1 MNMRKRALLL
11 LLFFTGIVSAFAQKE
26 ITGTVID
33 LATQEPIIG
42 ASIQVKGTTNGTIT
56 DFDGNF
62 KLKVDNPQSAELL
75 VSYMGYLPVTL
86 SVGNRTDFKVEL
98 KEDLVMLDQV
108 VVIGYGVQKKSDLT
122 GAVSS
127 VSTDEIRNM
136 PTTNVAQALQGKAAG
151 VEIVQNSGSPGSGT
165 SIRIRGAGT
174 VNDSDP
180 LYIVDG
186 TPMDNITFLASDDIA
201 SIEILKDAASSAIYG
216 SRAANGVVLITTRS
230 GVEGTKPQISFN
242 TYLGWQ
248 EAWRNPDVMSKDQ
261 YIYFQDYA
269 QNKYSRTQL
278 NSDGGLSVRD
288 DNLSLLEGGS
298 NWWDEI
304 TRKGMTQKYSL
315 SVSGGSKNINYYV
328 SGNYM
333 KTEGII
339 KRSEYD
345 RFNLLGKINAKLS
358 KTVSIGLN
366 ISYSRENRDVV
377 EEDGRYG
384 VVKQALIANPL
395 QQTTNSYGEYI
406 WDTPVE
412 KIRRAVYENNT
423 DLLLAQ
429 FNFNWNILPSLTF
442 NSRASI
448 NTSNSINEHYNRYNL
463 SELVVND
470 NKHEIKREQSK
481 NTAISW
487 DNVLTFAK
495 TFNED
500 HNFSV
505 MAGQTME
512 ISDYETLNAYG
523 YGMGGYNESYDALDF
538 GKLGKNVW
546 GYSTAW
552 RAFGFIGRLSY
563 DYKSKYLFQ
572 SNFRADGSSRFTK
585 DRWGF
590 FPSVSLGWKISGEEF
605 MKDVEWISLLKLR
618 AGWGQLGNNRVGDF
632 AYATYVKNDGY
643 YIYGTVNPTVKEAMS
658 IKQIGNPDITWERT
672 QSMNV
677 ALDFN
682 MFNNRFSTSIDVFTK
697 KTKDMLIAVPLP
709 YYNGFDQ
716 RVHPSA
722 IPMQN
727 AGGVKNT
734 GVEIQMS
741 WKDQIRNFKYE
752 ISGNLTHVKNKVTSL
767 GENSEPIYGGE
778 VYELGYTNR
787 TMVGLPIGAFYGW
800 KTNGIIQEGEDISN
814 LATFKTDYNFGPGD
828 MKFVDVNGDGV
839 IDDADKTY
847 LGSPHPAIYYGFNLN
862 FEYAGFDLGMFFQ
875 GVFGNKIYNAT
886 RYYLYSTYD
895 NGGISNVAADYMDNV
910 WRGTPTD
917 PSSDYR
923 SNWAANP
930 NGNIPAPNTNS
941 TIRDFNFRN
950 SDFYL
955 EDGSYLRLKNLQL
968 GYNFTPKVCSK
979 LGISS
984 LRVYGSVTNL
994 LTFTKYKGLDPE
1006 IGKSLGQESN
1016 NLYLGI
1022 DEGRYP
1028 QARTYTFGLILNL

>member
-1 MNMRKRALLL
+1 MNMRKRVLLL
-11 LLFFTGIVSAFAQKE
+11 LLFFSGIVSAFAQKE
-26 ITGTVID
+26 ITGTVVD
-33 LATQEPIIG
+33 QASQEPIIG
-42 ASIQVKGTTNGTIT
+42 ASVLVKGTTNGIVT

-62 KLKVDNPQSAELL
+62 KLKVDNPQSAELV
-75 VSYMGYLPVTL
+75 VSYMGYLSVTIPVG
-86 SVGNRTDFKVEL
+86 SRANFKIEL

-127 VSTDEIRNM
+127 VSTDDIRNM

-151 VEIVQNSGSPGSGT
+151 VEIVQNSGSPGAAT

-186 TPMDNITFLASDDIA
+186 TPVDNINFLASDDIA

-216 SRAANGVVLITTRS
+216 SRAANGVVLLTTRS
-230 GVEGTKPQISFN
+230 GAEGTKPQISFN
-242 TYLGWQ
+242 TYVGWQ
-248 EAWRNPDVMSKDQ
+248 EAWRNPDIMSKDE

-269 QNKYSRTQL
+269 QNKYARTQL
-278 NSDGGLSVRD
+278 NPDGGLSVRD
-288 DNLSLLEGGS
+288 DNLALLEGGS

-304 TRKGMTQKYSL
+304 TRKGVMQKYSL

-333 KTEGII
+333 NSQGIV

-345 RFNLLGKINAKLS
+345 RFNILGKVNAKLS

-377 EEDGRYG
+377 EEDGKYG
-384 VVKQALIANPL
+384 VVKQALIFNPL
-395 QQTTNSYGEYI
+395 SQTINSYGEYI

-412 KIRRAVYENNT
+412 KIRRAVYENKK
-423 DLLLAQ
+423 DILLAQ

-448 NTSNSINEHYNRYNL
+448 NTNNSVNEHFNRYNL
-463 SELVVND
+463 SEMVVND
-470 NKHEIKREQSK
+470 NKHEIKREQSQG
-481 NTAISW
+481 TVIGW
-487 DNVLTFAK
+487 DNILTFSK
-495 TFNED
+495 TFAD
-500 HNFSV
+500 VHNFSV

-523 YGMGGYNESYDALDF
+523 YGNGGYGEGYDALDF
-538 GKLGKNVW
+538 AQLGKNVW
-546 GYSTAW
+546 GYGTYW
-552 RAFGFIGRLSY
+552 RAFGFVGRLSY

-585 DRWGF
+585 NRWGY
-590 FPSVSLGWKISGEEF
+590 FPSVSVGWKISGEDF
-605 MKDVEWISLLKLR
+605 MKDIDWISLLKIR

-632 AYATYVKNDGY
+632 AYATYVKSDGY
-643 YIYGTVNPTVKEAMS
+643 YVYGAVNPTIKEAMS

-672 QSMNV
+672 QSTNI
-677 ALDFN
+677 AIDFN
-682 MFNNRFSTSIDVFTK
+682 LFNNRLSSSIDFFQK
-697 KTKDMLIAVPLP
+697 KTKDMLIAVPVA
-709 YYNGFDQ
+709 YYYGFDQ
-716 RVHPSA
+716 RVSPSA

-734 GVEIQMS
+734 GFEIQLS
-741 WKDQIRNFKYE
+741 WKDQIGKFKYE
-752 ISGNLTHVKNKVTSL
+752 VGGNITHVKNEVTSL
-767 GENSEPIYGGE
+767 GEKGEPIYGGNID
-778 VYELGYTNR
+778 ELGYTNK

-800 KTNGIIQEGEDISN
+800 KTAGIIQEGEDISN
-814 LATFKTDYNFGPGD
+814 LATFKTDYAFGPGD

-847 LGSPHPAIYYGFNLN
+847 LGSPHPSFYYGFNLN
-862 FEYAGFDLGMFFQ
+862 FEYAGFDLGLFFQ
-875 GVFGNKIYNAT
+875 GVYGNKIYNAT

-895 NGGISNVAADYMDNV
+895 RGGISNVAGDYMENV

-917 PSSDYR
+917 PSTDYR

-955 EDGSYLRLKNLQL
+955 EDGSYLRLKNIQL

-979 LGISS
+979 IGINS
-984 LRVYGSVTNL
+984 LRLYGSVTNL

-1028 QARTYTFGLILNL
+1028 QARTYTFGLIMNF